1 MLGIIVPG
9 EPFYNPVVKHTSTL
23 VLAILVLAFTAHHT
37 AAQSDGTVLLNGS
50 SLDGWNQVGDANW
63 QVADGAVQ
71 ATRGNGWLVSKEAY
85 GDFQLVVE
93 FWVTDDANSGVYFRC
108 ADPKQISDKS
118 CYEANIFDQRPD
130 PAYRTGGVVHRAR
143 PAAQVNAGGRWNTY
157 DITARGPR
165 ITVSLNGVPMV
176 DVQNSE
182 LTRGPIALQYAAG
195 TVKFRSVRIR
205 PL

>member
-1 MLGIIVPG
+1 MKRLSVGLIV
-9 EPFYNPVVKHTSTL
+9 V
-23 VLAILVLAFTAHHT
+23 AFTV
-37 AAQSDGTVLLNGS
+37 AACGHYLPQQGWVELFDGTNATLGNWDRLG
-50 SLDGWNQVGDANW
+50 GANW
-63 QVADGAVQ
+63 RIEDGAVV
-71 ATRGNGWLVSKEAY
+71 ADKSSSKGASFLVSKNSY
-85 GDFQLVVE
+85 KDFEVRIE
-93 FWVTDDANSGVYFRC
+93 FWSSDDANSGIFMRC
-108 ADPKQISDKS
+108 QNVKDINDEN

-195 TVKFRSVRIR
+195 TVKFRSVRVR